1 MGEGKLPWEEAG
13 FRILE
18 NLVMDGVSLSMEGA
32 WVETLSRRLHWSLG
46 TGNKA
51 LNIVSPRAT
60 VENVGTA
67 NN

>member
-13 FRILE
+13 FRTLE
-18 NLVMDGVSLSMEGA
+18 NLVMDGASLSMEGP

-46 TGNKA
+46 TENKA
-51 LNIVSPRAT
+51 LNIVSPWAA